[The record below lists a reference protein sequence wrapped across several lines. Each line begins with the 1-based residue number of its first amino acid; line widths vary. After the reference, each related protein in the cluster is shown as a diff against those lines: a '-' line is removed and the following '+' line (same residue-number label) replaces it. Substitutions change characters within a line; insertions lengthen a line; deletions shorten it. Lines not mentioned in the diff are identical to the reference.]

1 MAGLHMLPIGRSE
14 GTRQRA
20 TVGAGWPSA
29 ADRRGAVATVVS
41 VADKRRLGRL
51 RRQKMMMAALLTPWL
66 LMSHPAFAQSAQED
80 QAADGRRQ
88 EEAGSIEE
96 IVVTATKRGAQ
107 RIQDVPMSIQ
117 AVTSEQIAETGALE
131 FADLAGLVPSLQ
143 IQDLGPGDKE
153 YIIRGVNS
161 SAVATV
167 GVYYDEAVITAR
179 NKQDGGGRQA
189 DIELHDLARI
199 EVLKGP
205 QGTLYGASS
214 MSGTIRFIPNA
225 PDPSGFAFNASG
237 TISGTRFG
245 GANYHLDAMANMPII
260 EDKLAFRAVG
270 WFTDESGY
278 IDNVRL
284 NRKNANTNNVYG
296 GRFALRATPTPR
308 LDLTASAVIQHRD
321 VGDTSRFM
329 PRYDPTYLANLE
341 AFAGALAAA
350 GFPVAAPPVG
360 DLKSQDF
367 TINEWN
373 EDLQLYGVKGEY
385 DTGIG
390 SLFATVNY
398 YKRRIDF
405 RFDSTPILLFFGAPA
420 PAVTFE
426 PQERE
431 VTSGELR
438 FASDF
443 DGPFNIVIGGF
454 VSAENKNFEVQV
466 MATGPTGLPLGPWD
480 PTKDFFL
487 DGPPNSAIFGR
498 FKKDDLNQQAL
509 FGEAT
514 LDVTEDLHVTVGGR
528 LFHYRLTSIGA
539 QTKPF
544 VGFVDTPRAVNVKT
558 STTNFQFKGNVSY
571 DVSEDVLVYFTAAEG
586 FRVGGTNDAAINPT
600 GIDIPVSF
608 RPDNLWNYEIGWKST
623 LLDGRLV
630 FNAAGYII
638 VWNDMQVPGVDPS
651 GAFPIIVNAG
661 KARIDGFEFEIH
673 ARPVAGLDVMFGGSA
688 QNARLRQ
695 DQPLA
700 DPTNPAF
707 DPNAGLKGDTIPNV
721 PDFQAAAAVTYRK
734 PLTAGLDGLVHLDWS
749 YRGKVNTQF
758 RPTSPFN
765 VPLDNYSLVNF
776 RIGIESANW
785 ELSFYARNLFDKR
798 AQVDAISSFQD
809 PLAFL
814 TVRPRTLGAR
824 LTYRR

>member
-1 MAGLHMLPIGRSE
+1 MVAVTVRSCGPVSTAHMPQTAIKAQMRGDRPARWRRWVVTLLGGSMLAGGVVAASMAVA
-14 GTRQRA
+14 Q
-20 TVGAGWPSA
+20 A
-29 ADRRGAVATVVS
+29 AQEPAAQANDARRGDQQA
-41 VADKRRLGRL
+41 GR
-51 RRQKMMMAALLTPWL
+51 P
-66 LMSHPAFAQSAQED
+66 E
-80 QAADGRRQ
+80 QAAS
-88 EEAGSIEE
+88 SIEE

-107 RIQDVPMSIQ
+107 RIQEVPMSIQ
-117 AVTSEQIAETGALE
+117 AVTADQIAATGALE
-131 FADLAGLVPSLQ
+131 FSDLAGLVPSLQ
-143 IQDLGPGDKE
+143 VQDLGPGDKE

-189 DIELHDLARI
+189 DIELHDLARV

-225 PDPSGFAFNASG
+225 PDPSGFDFNASG

-260 EDKLAFRAVG
+260 EDKLALRAVG

-284 NRKNANTNNVYG
+284 NRKNSNTNNVYG
-296 GRFALRATPTPR
+296 GRFALRAIPTPR
-308 LDLTASAVIQHRD
+308 LDLTVSAVIQHRK

-329 PRYDPTYLANLE
+329 PRYDPTYLANLN
-341 AFAGALAAA
+341 AFAGALAGA

-373 EDLQLYGVKGEY
+373 EDLQLYGVKGAY
-385 DTGIG
+385 DTGVG

-454 VSAENKNFEVQV
+454 VAAENKNFEVRV

-514 LDVTEDLHVTVGGR
+514 LDVTDDLHVTVGGR

-571 DVSEDVLVYFTAAEG
+571 DVTEDVLAYFTAAEG

-608 RPDNLWNYEIGWKST
+608 RPDNLWNYELGWKST

-673 ARPVAGLDVMFGGSA
+673 ARPVAGLDVMLGGSV

-700 DPTNPAF
+700 DPANPAF
-707 DPNAGLKGDTIPNV
+707 DPNAGLKGDKIPNV

-734 PLTAGLDGLVHLDWS
+734 PLTAGLDGLVHFDWS
-749 YRGKVNTQF
+749 YRGNVNTQF

-765 VPLDNYSLVNF
+765 VPLAHYSLVNL
-776 RIGIESANW
+776 RIGIENANW
-785 ELSFYARNLFDKR
+785 ELSLYARNLFDKR

-809 PLAFL
+809 PLAFI